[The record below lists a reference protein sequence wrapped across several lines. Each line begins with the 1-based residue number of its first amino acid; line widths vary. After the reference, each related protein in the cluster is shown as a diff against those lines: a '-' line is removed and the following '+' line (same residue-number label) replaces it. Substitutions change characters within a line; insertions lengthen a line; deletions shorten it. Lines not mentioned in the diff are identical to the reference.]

1 MHFKNDLTFNVY
13 LLFYL
18 IYKKINLKFFPL
30 TWREDDQISNAK
42 VFKQGIHILKMTIKY
57 IVNADKLLLLNNNE
71 ENSINNLDYKIILQ
85 K

>member
-30 TWREDDQISNAK
+30 IWREDDQISNAK
-42 VFKQGIHILKMTIKY
+42 VFKQCVHILKMTIKY
-57 IVNADKLLLLNNNE
+57 IFNADKLLLLNNE
-71 ENSINNLDYKIILQ
+71 GNSINNINYKIILQ